1 MIMKTS
7 RSLNLILVL
16 SIFLVQCTQAPYKT
30 AVHSSPSRQVAANEA
45 PKDWLEELPGDGAQF
60 QSLVDAKLDP
70 LIKKRKVRSDA
81 APTFSKRLAKYMA
94 FLMYNYQT
102 IKPQA
107 APQDR
112 DDLASKILTRL
123 FTSSTQFIMCPDLA
137 DFVCLEKVPPLEPT
151 LPMRVE
157 DPNKKLGEVVSI
169 NQSLDEKM
177 EWYFTEQIMI
187 PENQVDLSKTLANVL
202 ANKIRTEGQTSIYM
216 ALYGIDD
223 IQNSMKPVYDALT
236 EKIQAGVDVKA
247 VFDEKGVDSKSPSP
261 LLFTYVQPTKPEDLK
276 SWILTPLVGDKTNLL
291 FQYNVGTQGLIRAL
305 AKDAKTDD
313 DAKGRIE
320 YKNDGIM
327 HNKFFIFRNGSEF
340 SVWTGT
346 ANVARTCMGSERNSN
361 MGIFIRNTEV
371 AMSFMDE
378 FKEMYEFQTPNA
390 ARKAD
395 PKFRGR
401 TSPTFPIGRFH
412 SAKTP
417 NTHRLFHFQKDGSDL
432 KVYFSPT
439 DDGEHR
445 AILPMLLSARPGD
458 VIRISMFGAAG
469 TEYVRA
475 LQYAAAKG
483 VKIEVLLDSPTAFG
497 KSSWAGKPDV
507 SESTLLET
515 NPYSADATIA
525 LKKNARGDG
534 QVWKQNH
541 QKIGLLLR
549 NVDGTLRPEQLIV
562 GSQNWSS
569 SGNDKNDEN
578 LIAFRN
584 ETNGLRIGA
593 DFDNHFRTFLWSHAL
608 DINQKDAVPDSGDDD
623 DDEAN

>member
-1 MIMKTS
+1 MKTS
-7 RSLNLILVL
+7 RSLNLVLVL

-30 AVHSSPSRQVAANEA
+30 TVHAGASRQVAASA
-45 PKDWLEELPGDGAQF
+45 AAKDWLEELPGDAADF
-60 QSLVDAKLDP
+60 QQLVDSKLDP
-70 LIKKRKVRSDA
+70 LVKKRKVRPEV
-81 APTFSKRLAKYMA
+81 APQLSKRLAKYMA
-94 FLMYNYQT
+94 FLLYNYAK
-102 IKPQA
+102 IKPNA
-107 APQDR
+107 APTDR
-112 DDLASKILTRL
+112 DDLASKLLTRL

-137 DFVCLEKVPPLEPT
+137 DFVCLEKVPPVEPT

-157 DPNKKLGEVVSI
+157 DPDKKLGDVMTV
-169 NQSLDEKM
+169 NQSLDESL
-177 EWYFTEQIMI
+177 EWYFTEQIMV
-187 PENQVDLSKTLANVL
+187 PESNVDLSKTLANVL
-202 ANKIRTEGQTSIYM
+202 ANKIRSEGQTSIYM

-223 IQNSMKPVYDALT
+223 IQKSMKPVYDALT

-247 VFDEKGVDSKSPSP
+247 VFDEKGVDPKAPP
-261 LLFTYVQPTKPEDLK
+261 GLLFTYVQPTNPADLK
-276 SWILTPLVGDKTNLL
+276 NWILTPTVGDKTNLS
-291 FQYNVGTQGLIRAL
+291 FQYNVGTQGLIHAL
-305 AKDAKTDD
+305 SKDAKTDE

-327 HNKFFIFRNGSEF
+327 HNKFFVFRNGNNF

-361 MGIFIRNTEV
+361 MGLFIKSTEV

-378 FKEMYEFQTPNA
+378 FKEMYEFQAPNA

-401 TSPTFPIGRFH
+401 TNAFFPIGRFH

-417 NTHRLFHFQKDGSDL
+417 NTHRLFHFQKDNSDL

-445 AILPMLLSARPGD
+445 AILPMLLSAQPGD

-475 LQYAAAKG
+475 LQYAASKG

-497 KSSWAGKPDV
+497 KSSWAGKPDA

-515 NPYSADATIA
+515 NPYDASATIA

-578 LIAFRN
+578 LIALRN
-584 ETNGLRIGA
+584 DTKGLRVGT

-608 DINQKDAVPDSGDDD
+608 DINQPEAVPASGDDD
-623 DDEAN
+623 DEEAN